1 MNVTTYP
8 LHLSRNFERR
18 WSARAIGGEGRRS
31 PSRGTDNCTVC
42 GHVVTAPVTSTYLP
56 TGKIINE
63 WQCSACHNSW
73 HTFVYPEC
81 NTDAPVSRSGRFRVN
96 AGNYLMLVNTAPN
109 DAARHR
115 FARMSDAW
123 FALADTQD
131 WLDGVTSPALSA
143 ATMRVT

>member
-1 MNVTTYP
+1 MHRLRTCRDGARH
-8 LHLSRNFERR
+8 LHLF
-18 WSARAIGGEGRRS
+18 A
-31 PSRGTDNCTVC
+31 
-42 GHVVTAPVTSTYLP
+42 

-73 HTFVYPEC
+73 HTFVYPES

-131 WLDGVTSPALSA
+131 WLDGVTSPALLPQPPC
-143 ATMRVT
+143 V